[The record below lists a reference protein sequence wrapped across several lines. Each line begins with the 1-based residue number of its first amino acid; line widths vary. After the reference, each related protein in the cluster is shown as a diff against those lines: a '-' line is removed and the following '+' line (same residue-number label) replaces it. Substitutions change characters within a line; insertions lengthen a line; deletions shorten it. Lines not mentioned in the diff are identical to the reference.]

1 NYDMKLLPNLYQN
14 RVVLV
19 GDAAHPMGS
28 IMGLNANLALE
39 DARSL
44 SLHLHNE
51 KNIEL
56 ALTKYSLEQIQK
68 IIPIIA
74 LEENRKKFFVNM
86 TNEIYTEF
94 ENFIKSAS
102 AVDFFK
108 PLLTVISPTIYH
120 ASTSFIQLVLNLSNV
135 SALKK
140 E

>member
-1 NYDMKLLPNLYQN
+1 VADNILNSLEKSLEHPEFSGHYFCLENYDMKLLSNLYQN

-51 KNIEL
+51 KNTGL

-68 IIPIIA
+68 IIPIID
-74 LEENRKKFFVNM
+74 LEIIFRWIMHFL
-86 TNEIYTEF
+86 
-94 ENFIKSAS
+94 
-102 AVDFFK
+102 
-108 PLLTVISPTIYH
+108 P
-120 ASTSFIQLVLNLSNV
+120 
-135 SALKK
+135 
-140 E
+140 